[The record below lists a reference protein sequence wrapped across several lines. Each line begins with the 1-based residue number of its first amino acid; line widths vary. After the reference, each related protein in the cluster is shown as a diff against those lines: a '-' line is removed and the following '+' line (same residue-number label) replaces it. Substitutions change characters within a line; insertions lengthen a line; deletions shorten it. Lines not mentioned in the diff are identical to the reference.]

1 MKGIAKLG
9 HYSFEFYLSKISQQ
23 SNTNNYTLV
32 DCDFNEI
39 NKHLPDNYEKLE
51 SILNTL
57 TASTYAQGIKKLLLP
72 NITLHN
78 VFYLFPKW
86 LNGIE
91 LCDPFEHFVPLPT
104 KSKVYILGSRH
115 MHSSSVFNERIN
127 NINLSPQILS
137 DKTRETVDTIR
148 LNAYH
153 NGYSSKDAAILSDI
167 IQKLSQTHPVII
179 ACSELSLSLAPHL
192 PASGKVIDLA
202 NIQIEHFIK

>member
-1 MKGIAKLG
+1 MKGIVKLG

-23 SNTNNYTLV
+23 SNTNNYTLI

-39 NKHLPDNYEKLE
+39 NKHLPDNYKKLE
-51 SILNTL
+51 PLLNTL
-57 TASTYAQGIKKLLLP
+57 TTSAYAQGIQKLLLP

-91 LCDPFEHFVPLPT
+91 LCDPFEQFVPLPS
-104 KSKVYILGSRH
+104 KSNVYILGSRH
-115 MHSSSVFNERIN
+115 MHLSSVFNERIN

-137 DKTRETVDTIR
+137 EETRKTVDTIR
-148 LNAYH
+148 LNAYN
-153 NGYSSKDAAILSDI
+153 NGYSLKDATILSDI
-167 IQKLSQTHPVII
+167 TQKLSQTHPVII

-192 PASGKVIDLA
+192 PTSDQVIDLA
-202 NIQIEHFIK
+202 NIQIAHFIK